1 MAKKKYKV
9 LRKVR
14 TKGVV
19 YLMQNP
25 DDPLDIKGEVTDL
38 EVMATLKMKK
48 STFNC
53 YVSVLAPFYRGCVL
67 IEKETSDKD
76 KRYLTNEPVL
86 ILTTESGRKY
96 YAYPDCTVRYTKKSG
111 GMRTLTN
118 YKHKT
123 KWMVKING
131 KEVNAARLYA
141 KAFIKRDLDSN
152 DCVLVYGKELKLNAL
167 KVVDRSKCASI
178 TGSLASSRYE
188 RKNVGLYKD
197 GVLVRSWPSC
207 RKAAKDLFCSYQTV
221 LDTCHGKVK
230 KPLFDVRFL

>member
-25 DDPLDIKGEVTDL
+25 DNPLDIKGEVTDL
-38 EVMATLKMKK
+38 EVMAALKIKQ
-48 STFNC
+48 SRFDH
-53 YVSVLAPFYRGCVL
+53 YVSVFAPFYRGCVL
-67 IEKETSDKD
+67 IEKETSS

-86 ILTTESGRKY
+86 IHTTENGRKY

-111 GMRTLTN
+111 GMRTLSN
-118 YKHKT
+118 YKHKS
-123 KWMVKING
+123 KWAVKINK
-131 KEVNAARLYA
+131 KEVNAARIYA
-141 KAFIKRDLDSN
+141 KAFIKRDLNSD
-152 DCVLVYGKELKLNAL
+152 DCVLVYGNELKLNAL

-188 RKNVGLYKD
+188 RKSIGLFKH
-197 GVLVRSWPSC
+197 GVLVRSWPSS

-230 KPLFDVRFL
+230 KPSFDVRFL

>member
-38 EVMATLKMKK
+38 EVMAALKIKQ
-48 STFNC
+48 SRFDH
-53 YVSVLAPFYRGCVL
+53 YVSVFAPFYRGCVL
-67 IEKETSDKD
+67 IEKETSS

-86 ILTTESGRKY
+86 IHTTENGRKY

-111 GMRTLTN
+111 GMKTLSN

-123 KWMVKING
+123 KWKVKINK
-131 KEVNAARLYA
+131 KEVNAARIFA
-141 KAFIKRDLDSN
+141 KAFIKRDLNSD
-152 DCVLVYGKELKLNAL
+152 DCVLVYGNELKLNAL
-167 KVVDRSKCASI
+167 KVVDRSECASI

-188 RKNVGLYKD
+188 RKSIGLFKH
-197 GVLVRSWPSC
+197 GVLVRSWPSS

-230 KPLFDVRFL
+230 KPSFDVRFL

>member
-38 EVMATLKMKK
+38 EVMADLKIKQ
-48 STFNC
+48 SRFDH
-53 YVSVLAPFYRGCVL
+53 YVSVFAPFYRGCVL
-67 IEKETSDKD
+67 IEKETSS

-86 ILTTESGRKY
+86 IHTTENGRKY

-111 GMRTLTN
+111 GMRTLSN
-118 YKHKT
+118 YKHKS
-123 KWMVKING
+123 KWAVKIN
-131 KEVNAARLYA
+131 KKKVNAARIYA
-141 KAFIKRDLDSN
+141 KAFIKRDLNSD
-152 DCVLVYGKELKLNAL
+152 DCVLVYGNELKLNSL

-188 RKNVGLYKD
+188 RKNIGLFKH
-197 GVLVRSWPSC
+197 GVLVRSWPSS
-207 RKAAKDLFCSYQTV
+207 RKTAKDLFCSYQTV

-230 KPLFDVRFL
+230 KPSFDVRFL

>member
-38 EVMATLKMKK
+38 EVMAALKIKQ
-48 STFNC
+48 SRFDH
-53 YVSVLAPFYRGCVL
+53 YVSVFAPFYRGCVL
-67 IEKETSDKD
+67 IEKETKD

-86 ILTTESGRKY
+86 IHTTESDRKY
-96 YAYPDCTVRYTKKSG
+96 YAYPDCTVRYTKKRG
-111 GMRTLTN
+111 GMRTLAN

-123 KWMVKING
+123 KWMVKINK
-131 KEVNAARLYA
+131 KEVNAARIYA
-141 KAFIKRDLDSN
+141 KAFIKRDLNSD
-152 DCVLVYGKELKLNAL
+152 DYVLVYGEKLKLDAIE
-167 KVVDRSKCASI
+167 VVDRSKCASI

-188 RKNVGLYKD
+188 RKKVGLYKH
-197 GVLVRSWPSC
+197 GALVRSWPSC

>member
-38 EVMATLKMKK
+38 EVMAALKIKQ
-48 STFNC
+48 SRFDH
-53 YVSVLAPFYRGCVL
+53 YVSVFAPFYRGCVL
-67 IEKETSDKD
+67 IEKETSS

-86 ILTTESGRKY
+86 IHTTENGRKY

-111 GMRTLTN
+111 GMRTLSN
-118 YKHKT
+118 YKHKS
-123 KWMVKING
+123 KWAVKINK
-131 KEVNAARLYA
+131 KEVNAARIYA
-141 KAFIKRDLDSN
+141 KAFIKRDLNSD
-152 DCVLVYGKELKLNAL
+152 DCVLVYGNELKLNAL
-167 KVVDRSKCASI
+167 KVVDRSECSSI

-188 RKNVGLYKD
+188 RKNIGLFKH
-197 GVLVRSWPSC
+197 GVLVRSWPSS

-230 KPLFDVRFL
+230 KPSFDVRFL

>member
-38 EVMATLKMKK
+38 EVMASLKIKQ
-48 STFNC
+48 SRFDH
-53 YVSVLAPFYRGCVL
+53 YVSVFASFYRGCVL
-67 IEKETSDKD
+67 IEKETSS

-86 ILTTESGRKY
+86 IHTTENGRKY

-111 GMRTLTN
+111 GMRTLSN
-118 YKHKT
+118 YKHKS
-123 KWMVKING
+123 KWAVKINK
-131 KEVNAARLYA
+131 KEVNAARIYA
-141 KAFIKRDLDSN
+141 KAFIKRDLNSD
-152 DCVLVYGKELKLNAL
+152 DCVLVYGNELKLNAL
-167 KVVDRSKCASI
+167 KVVDRSECASI

-188 RKNVGLYKD
+188 RKNIGLFKH
-197 GVLVRSWPSC
+197 GVLVRSWPSS

-230 KPLFDVRFL
+230 KPSFDVRFL

>member
-1 MAKKKYKV
+1 MAKKKHKV
-9 LRKVR
+9 LRKIR

-38 EVMATLKMKK
+38 EVMATLKIKQ
-48 STFNC
+48 SRFDY
-53 YVSVLAPFYRGCVL
+53 YVSVLAPFYRDCIL
-67 IEKETSDKD
+67 IEKETSD

-96 YAYPDCTVRYTKKSG
+96 YTYPDCTVRYTKKSG
-111 GMRTLTN
+111 GMKTLTN

-123 KWMVKING
+123 KWMVKINK

-141 KAFIKRDLDSN
+141 KAFIKRDLNSD

-167 KVVDRSKCASI
+167 KVVDRSECASI
-178 TGSLASSRYE
+178 TGSLANSRYE
-188 RKNVGLYKD
+188 RKNVGLYKHD
-197 GVLVRSWPSC
+197 VLVRSWPSC

-230 KPLFDVRFL
+230 RPMFDVRFL

>member
-38 EVMATLKMKK
+38 EVMATLKIKQ
-48 STFNC
+48 SRFDS
-53 YVSVLAPFYRGCVL
+53 YVSVLAPFYRDCIL
-67 IEKETSDKD
+67 IEKETSD

-96 YAYPDCTVRYTKKSG
+96 YAFPDCTVRYTKKRG
-111 GMRTLTN
+111 GMRTLAN

-152 DCVLVYGKELKLNAL
+152 DCVLVYGKELKLDAIE
-167 KVVDRSKCASI
+167 VVDRSKCASI
-178 TGSLASSRYE
+178 TGSLASSKYE
-188 RKNVGLYKD
+188 RKKIGLYKH
-197 GVLVRSWPSC
+197 GVLVRSWPSS
-207 RKAAKDLFCSYQTV
+207 RAAAKDLFCSYQTV

-230 KPLFDVRFL
+230 KPLFDIRFL

>member
-9 LRKVR
+9 LRRVR

-38 EVMATLKMKK
+38 EVMATLKIKQ
-48 STFNC
+48 SRFDH
-53 YVSVLAPFYRGCVL
+53 YVSVFAPFYRGCVL
-67 IEKETSDKD
+67 IEKETKD

-86 ILTTESGRKY
+86 IHTTESGRKY
-96 YAYPDCTVRYTKKSG
+96 YAYPDCTVRYTLKSG
-111 GMRTLTN
+111 GMRTLAN

-123 KWMVKING
+123 KWMVKINK
-131 KEVNAARLYA
+131 KEVNAARIYA
-141 KAFIKRDLDSN
+141 KAFIKRDLNSD
-152 DCVLVYGKELKLNAL
+152 DYVLVYGEKLKLDAIE
-167 KVVDRSKCASI
+167 VVDRSKCASI

-188 RKNVGLYKD
+188 RKKVGLYKH
-197 GVLVRSWPSC
+197 GALVRSWPSC

-230 KPLFDVRFL
+230 NPLFDVRFL

>member
-1 MAKKKYKV
+1 MAKKKHKV
-9 LRKVR
+9 LRRVR

-38 EVMATLKMKK
+38 EVMATLKIKK
-48 STFNC
+48 SRFDS

-67 IEKETSDKD
+67 IEKETKD

-86 ILTTESGRKY
+86 ILTAESGRKY

-111 GMRTLTN
+111 GMKTLSN

-123 KWMVKING
+123 KWKVKINK
-131 KEVNAARLYA
+131 KEVNAARIFA
-141 KAFIKRDLDSN
+141 KAFIKRDLNSD
-152 DCVLVYGKELKLNAL
+152 DCVLVYGNELKLDAID
-167 KVVDRSKCASI
+167 VVDRSKCASI

-188 RKNVGLYKD
+188 RKKSDYINMVYWL
-197 GVLVRSWPSC
+197 
-207 RKAAKDLFCSYQTV
+207 DLG
-221 LDTCHGKVK
+221 HRAGKRLKIYFVAIK
-230 KPLFDVRFL
+230 LF

>member
-1 MAKKKYKV
+1 MAKKKHKV
-9 LRKVR
+9 LRRVR

-25 DDPLDIKGEVTDL
+25 DDPLDIKGEATDL
-38 EVMATLKMKK
+38 EVMSTLKIKQ
-48 STFNC
+48 SRFDH
-53 YVSVLAPFYRGCVL
+53 YVSVFAPFYRGCVL
-67 IEKETSDKD
+67 IEKETKD

-96 YAYPDCTVRYTKKSG
+96 YAFPDCTVRYTKKRG
-111 GMRTLTN
+111 GMRTLAN

-123 KWMVKING
+123 KWMVKINK
-131 KEVNAARLYA
+131 KEMNAARIYA
-141 KAFIKRDLDSN
+141 KAFIKRDLNSD
-152 DCVLVYGKELKLNAL
+152 DYVLVYGEKLKLDAIE
-167 KVVDRSKCASI
+167 VVDRSKCASI

-188 RKNVGLYKD
+188 RKKVGLYKH
-197 GVLVRSWPSC
+197 GALVRSLPSC

-230 KPLFDVRFL
+230 KPMFDVRFL

>member
-38 EVMATLKMKK
+38 EVMAALKIKQ
-48 STFNC
+48 SRFDH
-53 YVSVLAPFYRGCVL
+53 YVSVFAPFYRGCVL
-67 IEKETSDKD
+67 IEKETSS

-86 ILTTESGRKY
+86 IHTTENGRKY

-111 GMRTLTN
+111 GMRTLSN
-118 YKHKT
+118 YKHKS
-123 KWMVKING
+123 KWAVKINK
-131 KEVNAARLYA
+131 KEVNAARIYA
-141 KAFIKRDLDSN
+141 KAFIKRDLNSD
-152 DCVLVYGKELKLNAL
+152 DCVLVYGNELKLNAL

-188 RKNVGLYKD
+188 RKNIGLFKH
-197 GVLVRSWPSC
+197 GVLVRSWPSS

-230 KPLFDVRFL
+230 KPSFDVRFL

>member
-1 MAKKKYKV
+1 MAKKKHKV
-9 LRKVR
+9 LRRVR

-38 EVMATLKMKK
+38 EVMATLKIKK
-48 STFNC
+48 SRFDS

-67 IEKETSDKD
+67 IEKETKD

-86 ILTTESGRKY
+86 ILTAESGRKY

-111 GMRTLTN
+111 GMKTLSN

-123 KWMVKING
+123 KWKVKINK
-131 KEVNAARLYA
+131 KEVNAARIFA
-141 KAFIKRDLDSN
+141 KAFIKRDLNSD
-152 DCVLVYGKELKLNAL
+152 DCVLVYGNELKLDAID
-167 KVVDRSKCASI
+167 VVDRSKCASI

-188 RKNVGLYKD
+188 RKKIGLYKH
-197 GVLVRSWPSC
+197 GVLVRSWASS

-230 KPLFDVRFL
+230 KPSLDVRFL